1 MADTTD
7 FRLDRIGRNER
18 EFTTSS
24 ALSAIAELRITSGN
38 FEDLYKQA
46 LSKVLEILGLRH
58 GNLRLLNPNSGEL
71 DLMASQGFPADY
83 AEEFRSIKIGERS
96 AGRIIRVK
104 GPVVW
109 DNIQTDPSCAY
120 LQLRREGIN
129 SLLGVPLLAHDGVIG
144 SLSVASLNRGVFGDQ
159 EVELLTAMGRV
170 LGISIE
176 NSRLISILKNSM
188 NDLTKLTLRLE
199 ESDGIKNRLFSV
211 ISHEFRT
218 PITVILS
225 NAELLADEMFG
236 EVNGKQR
243 NSLLTIRAS
252 GVRLLFQIENALDIA
267 QLEAGAQAV
276 HSEPFLIR
284 DIQGKMSEA
293 LEDVIKRKRFEVHWE
308 IEPGIPPLFTDSGM
322 ITKIF
327 RNLIDNAIKFTENGK
342 VTVRVRFLPERQW
355 MQCEVED
362 TGIGIPAERFEVIF
376 DPFHQMDSSHTR
388 LYGGMGLGLRYVKR
402 ALELLGGGIK
412 VESTIGKGS
421 LFKFWFPL
429 KDGRRG

>member
-58 GNLRLLNPNSGEL
+58 GNLRLLNPSSGEL
-71 DLMASQGFPADY
+71 DLMASQGFPAEY
-83 AEEFRSIKIGERS
+83 VEEFRSIKIGERS

-144 SLSVASLNRGVFGDQ
+144 SICVASLNRGVFGDQ

-199 ESDGIKNRLFSV
+199 ESDG
-211 ISHEFRT
+211 
-218 PITVILS
+218 
-225 NAELLADEMFG
+225 
-236 EVNGKQR
+236 
-243 NSLLTIRAS
+243 NS
-252 GVRLLFQIENALDIA
+252 Q
-267 QLEAGAQAV
+267 
-276 HSEPFLIR
+276 
-284 DIQGKMSEA
+284 
-293 LEDVIKRKRFEVHWE
+293 
-308 IEPGIPPLFTDSGM
+308 
-322 ITKIF
+322 
-327 RNLIDNAIKFTENGK
+327 
-342 VTVRVRFLPERQW
+342 
-355 MQCEVED
+355 
-362 TGIGIPAERFEVIF
+362 
-376 DPFHQMDSSHTR
+376 
-388 LYGGMGLGLRYVKR
+388 
-402 ALELLGGGIK
+402 
-412 VESTIGKGS
+412 
-421 LFKFWFPL
+421 
-429 KDGRRG
+429 